1 MPIADRVATSAS
13 IGWPSSGS
21 VFRRSM
27 TRNFSRRWLR
37 SSPMKPSSSPLVG
50 SCPFKSRKAPSS
62 KLECSASCST
72 LYPRYD
78 RVPAWPSILQT
89 LERAAG
95 TPARPGTYST
105 AMGPSSELRP
115 RKHSPFPSVAAR
127 MPVVKEKGSTS
138 EAPRALP
145 PLDFSTLI
153 LSMASTAM
161 VQLGVV
167 HGPGGDIPA
176 PDLDAAKQ
184 AIDIL
189 AILEEKTRGNLDDA
203 EEKLLQSLLYDLRV
217 AYVDAQK
224 KQKR

>member
-1 MPIADRVATSAS
+1 MPD
-13 IGWPSSGS
+13 
-21 VFRRSM
+21 
-27 TRNFSRRWLR
+27 
-37 SSPMKPSSSPLVG
+37 
-50 SCPFKSRKAPSS
+50 
-62 KLECSASCST
+62 
-72 LYPRYD
+72 
-78 RVPAWPSILQT
+78 
-89 LERAAG
+89 
-95 TPARPGTYST
+95 
-105 AMGPSSELRP
+105 
-115 RKHSPFPSVAAR
+115 
-127 MPVVKEKGSTS
+127 VKEKGSPP

-167 HGPGGDIPA
+167 ADPGGDAPA

-203 EEKLLQSLLYDLRV
+203 ETKLLGSLLYDLRV

-224 KQKR
+224 KKP

>member
-1 MPIADRVATSAS
+1 
-13 IGWPSSGS
+13 
-21 VFRRSM
+21 
-27 TRNFSRRWLR
+27 
-37 SSPMKPSSSPLVG
+37 
-50 SCPFKSRKAPSS
+50 
-62 KLECSASCST
+62 
-72 LYPRYD
+72 
-78 RVPAWPSILQT
+78 
-89 LERAAG
+89 
-95 TPARPGTYST
+95 
-105 AMGPSSELRP
+105 
-115 RKHSPFPSVAAR
+115 
-127 MPVVKEKGSTS
+127 MPVVKEKGSPP

-167 HGPGGDIPA
+167 AAPGGDAPA

-203 EEKLLQSLLYDLRV
+203 EQKLLRSLLYDLRV

-224 KQKR
+224 KTKA